1 MAQYKV
7 LQDIE
12 AEDKLLGPLTLRQ
25 FIYAII
31 VIVLGF
37 VAFRLAVVGWY
48 LAVPFLPPLVFFA
61 MLAAPF
67 GHDQSSEVWML
78 AKIKYFIFPR
88 KRIWSQDGIEEMVKV
103 TAPKIDKKQLTKDFN
118 KEEAR
123 SRLKALAN
131 TMDTRG
137 WAIKNVSTNVYASP
151 LSSGTSDR
159 LLDIQTIPQADI
171 TAVKTNEDLLD
182 ADTTPLAQ
190 TINSMVAENQQA
202 HRTTIL
208 QEMHEIAESQKV
220 QNPQQYTAPAEP
232 IVYTATPSM
241 EPLQDVQVPAAPM
254 LAQAQ
259 VVDQPDYSPPAQAP
273 VSATQPLAKPL
284 NQPMT
289 QTQAPDI
296 INPVKQDNKTELNV
310 RSSSDNVDEHDGE
323 VTISLH

>member
-31 VIVLGF
+31 VIVIGF

-48 LAVPFLPPLVFFA
+48 LAIPFLPPLIFFA

-78 AKIKYFIFPR
+78 AKIKFFIFPR
-88 KRIWSQDGIEEMVKV
+88 KRIWNQDGIEEMVRV
-103 TAPKIDKKQLTKDFN
+103 TAPKVEKKQLTKEFG

-137 WAIKNVSTNVYASP
+137 WAIKNVSTNVYANP
-151 LSSGTSDR
+151 LQSESSDR
-159 LLDIQTIPQADI
+159 LLDIQAIPQTDI
-171 TAVKTNEDLLD
+171 TSVKPGEDLLD
-182 ADTTPLAQ
+182 AATTPLAQ
-190 TINSMVAENQQA
+190 TINAMVAENQQT
-202 HRTTIL
+202 HRTAVL
-208 QEMHEIAESQKV
+208 QEMQNIAEEQKV
-220 QNPQQYTAPAEP
+220 ATAQPPSQQAVP

-241 EPLQDVQVPAAPM
+241 GPLADVQTPVAPV
-254 LAQAQ
+254 AQAQ
-259 VVDQPDYSPPAQAP
+259 TAPTATYTPPTQTPMPASPVQTP
-273 VSATQPLAKPL
+273 T

-289 QTQAPDI
+289 QTPTPDI

-310 RSSSDNVDEHDGE
+310 RSSSENVDEHDGE

>member
-137 WAIKNVSTNVYASP
+137 WAIKNVSTNVYANPMQSE
-151 LSSGTSDR
+151 SSDR
-159 LLDIQTIPQADI
+159 LLDIQAVPQTDI
-171 TAVKTNEDLLD
+171 TSVKPGEDLLD
-182 ADTTPLAQ
+182 AATTPLAQ
-190 TINSMVAENQQA
+190 TINAMVAENQQA

-208 QEMHEIAESQKV
+208 QEMHEIAENQKV

-241 EPLQDVQVPAAPM
+241 GPPADTQTPVAPV
-254 LAQAQ
+254 AQAQ
-259 VVDQPDYSPPAQAP
+259 TTPTATYTPPTQTPVPASPVQ
-273 VSATQPLAKPL
+273 TLT

-289 QTQAPDI
+289 QAPTPDI

>member
-25 FIYAII
+25 FIYAIV

-37 VAFRLAVVGWY
+37 VAFRLSVVAWY
-48 LAVPFLPPLVFFA
+48 LAIPFLPPLVFFA

-78 AKIKYFIFPR
+78 AKIKYYIFPR

-103 TAPKIDKKQLTKDFN
+103 TAPKIEKKQLTKDFN

-137 WAIKNVSTNVYASP
+137 WAIKNVSTNVYANP
-151 LSSGTSDR
+151 LQSGSSDR
-159 LLDIQTIPQADI
+159 LLDIQAVPQTDI
-171 TAVKTNEDLLD
+171 TSVKPGEDILD
-182 ADTTPLAQ
+182 AATTPLAQ

-202 HRTTIL
+202 HRTAVL
-208 QEMHEIAESQKV
+208 QEMQTIAEQQKAATT
-220 QNPQQYTAPAEP
+220 QQPAVPDEP

-241 EPLQDVQVPAAPM
+241 GPLADIETPADSVSQTQ
-254 LAQAQ
+254 QAQ
-259 VVDQPDYSPPAQAP
+259 NPVYAPPAKD
-273 VSATQPLAKPL
+273 ATTTSPALIQT

-289 QTQAPDI
+289 QAPTTDI
-296 INPVKQDNKTELNV
+296 INTVNRDNKSELNV
-310 RSSSDNVDEHDGE
+310 RSSSTNDDEHDGE

>member
-31 VIVLGF
+31 VIVIGF
-37 VAFRLAVVGWY
+37 VAFRLAVIAWY
-48 LAVPFLPPLVFFA
+48 LAIPFLPPLIFFA

-78 AKIKYFIFPR
+78 AKIKFYIFPR
-88 KRIWSQDGIEEMVKV
+88 KRIWNQDGIEEMVRV
-103 TAPKIDKKQLTKDFN
+103 TAPKIEKKQLTKDFG

-137 WAIKNVSTNVYASP
+137 WAIKNVSASVYANP
-151 LSSGTSDR
+151 LQNESSDR
-159 LLDIQTIPQADI
+159 LLDIQAVPQTDI
-171 TAVKTNEDLLD
+171 TSVKPGEDLLD
-182 ADTTPLAQ
+182 AATTPLAQ
-190 TINSMVAENQQA
+190 TINTMVAENQQA
-202 HRTTIL
+202 HRTAVL
-208 QEMHEIAESQKV
+208 QEMQTIAEQQKV
-220 QNPQQYTAPAEP
+220 ATADQPPSPQAEP

-241 EPLQDVQVPAAPM
+241 GPLADIQPPATQ
-254 LAQAQ
+254 LAQPQ
-259 VVDQPDYSPPAQAP
+259 VTPAPTYIPPVQTVTPTSPAQIQ
-273 VSATQPLAKPL
+273 T

-289 QTQAPDI
+289 QAPTPDI
-296 INPVKQDNKTELNV
+296 INPVKQDNKTELNI